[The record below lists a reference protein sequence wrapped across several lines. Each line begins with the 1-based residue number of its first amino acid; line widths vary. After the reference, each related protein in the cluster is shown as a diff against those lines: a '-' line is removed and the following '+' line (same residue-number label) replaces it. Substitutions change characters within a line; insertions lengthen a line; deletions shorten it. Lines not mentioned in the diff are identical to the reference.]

1 MEAQEVEF
9 PAMVNLRLRRAG
21 GQGRRVAL
29 AVLGIAVAALTT
41 TASAQSEG
49 DLGACTLRNHVYT
62 CDGAAAHK
70 ALDSATTV
78 SLETH
83 NADGIARATLKDLV
97 TKKLGKTLVADGAP
111 ADLVFLLEPID
122 NNAGQ
127 VQSVSGLQ
135 DLGTLRIY
143 STTPDGRPAHLLWAE
158 TYSSDPSAHDLPWPM
173 VARGVVAQFEKRFQ
187 IK

>member
-1 MEAQEVEF
+1 MSRRGGSRIPVME
-9 PAMVNLRLRRAG
+9 NLWLRRAG
-21 GQGRRVAL
+21 GQVAV
-29 AVLGIAVAALTT
+29 AILGIAVVGLWAMQ
-41 TASAQSEG
+41 ASAQSEG

-62 CDGAAAHK
+62 CDGAAAHR

-122 NNAGQ
+122 NDAGQ
-127 VQSVSGLQ
+127 VQSMSGLQ

-158 TYSSDPSAHDLPWPM
+158 VYSSDPSAHDLPWPM